1 MEKILRRLMEYGL
14 RGVDTYTHNGS
25 TWLIFT
31 DNKQW
36 VIELTDNK
44 TLWYNYSF
52 FKQLF
57 CVATDDVVSNQNY
70 ITKWVEDNIINK
82 ELSYVTLF
90 RDARDRKQ
98 QFDDTLENG
107 VKTTYWGETRNTSV
121 NNTIENGIKVTSS
134 LESRDYT
141 GDIDDVLEKG
151 VNETLRGAYLNV
163 DSVIQD
169 GVKRTDNWLGRDISV
184 IEDTLKNGVKNTKMA
199 YMKTDWSINDTIENG
214 VMEVYNYGG
223 SRKSSVGDV
232 IQDGVKET
240 KNAKGTYIEDV
251 DEVIKEG
258 VKETNYDTDKYTD
271 DVKEVI
277 REGVKSSIPR
287 QYVGE
292 NIIDKIINKSVKET
306 KSWSDSIHGDLNQNS
321 CIDNVINNGV
331 KETKPSGYSPMDK
344 IGEVVTE
351 GNKVCGTYV
360 GGHRQKENIE
370 SVIEYGIKNHTD

>member
-14 RGVDTYTHNGS
+14 EGVDTYTHNGS

-44 TLWYNYSF
+44 TLWYNYNF

-57 CVATDDVVSNQNY
+57 CVATNDVVSKQHH

-82 ELSYVTLF
+82 ESSYVTLF

-98 QFDDTLENG
+98 QFKD
-107 VKTTYWGETRNTSV
+107 
-121 NNTIENGIKVTSS
+121 TIENGIKMTSS

-151 VNETLRGAYLNV
+151 VNETLSGSYLNV

-240 KNAKGTYIEDV
+240 KNAKGAYIEDV

-277 REGVKSSIPR
+277 REGVKSSTPR

-292 NIIDKIINKSVKET
+292 NIIDKIINKSVKEI
-306 KSWSDSIHGDLNQNS
+306 KSWSESIDGNLNQYG
-321 CIDNVINNGV
+321 CVDAVINEGV

-344 IGEVVTE
+344 IGKVVNE
-351 GNKVCGTYV
+351 
-360 GGHRQKENIE
+360 
-370 SVIEYGIKNHTD
+370 GIKIKNLTD